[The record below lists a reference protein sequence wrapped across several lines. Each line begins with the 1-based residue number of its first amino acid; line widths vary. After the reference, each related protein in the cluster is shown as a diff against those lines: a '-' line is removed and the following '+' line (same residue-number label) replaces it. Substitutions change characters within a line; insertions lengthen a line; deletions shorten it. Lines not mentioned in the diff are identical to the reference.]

1 MAKRRRYRN
10 TSGILTRP
18 LVTLK
23 KPRDMRSPTET
34 EQNMKGI
41 DIEGEMEGID
51 PDDIRRQLDEA
62 IQKVEYGEMLGS
74 HVRITSGGVVMTIK
88 AARRYLGLPDA
99 PIPYASKIRP
109 PIKK

>member
-1 MAKRRRYRN
+1 MAKRRRRN

-18 LVTLK
+18 LRTLK
-23 KPRDMRSPTET
+23 KPQDMRRPTEI
-34 EQNMKGI
+34 EQTMEGI
-41 DIEGEMEGID
+41 DIEGVMEGID
-51 PDDIRRQLDEA
+51 PDDVRRQLDEA
-62 IQKVEYGEMLGS
+62 IEKVEYGEMLGS
-74 HVRITSGGVVMTIK
+74 HVRITSGETIFTIK